1 MERGD
6 GGKMTGNE
14 KRTKRE
20 TGASAVERDTFNH
33 PPYHGNKLKRLQRVL
48 NVYLKHS
55 YSCIFNVFN
64 VPSSHFSVKMSALRR
79 AAVWAGSRSL
89 KTPLK
94 MSSVMT

>member
-1 MERGD
+1 MEQGD

-14 KRTKRE
+14 RRTKRE
-20 TGASAVERDTFNH
+20 TGASAVEMDTFNH
-33 PPYHGNKLKRLQRVL
+33 PPYYGNKLKRLQRVL
-48 NVYLKHS
+48 NVLH
-55 YSCIFNVFN
+55 

>member
-14 KRTKRE
+14 RRTKRE

-33 PPYHGNKLKRLQRVL
+33 PPYHGNKLKRLQRVFLKRVL
-48 NVYLKHS
+48 NVLH
-55 YSCIFNVFN
+55 